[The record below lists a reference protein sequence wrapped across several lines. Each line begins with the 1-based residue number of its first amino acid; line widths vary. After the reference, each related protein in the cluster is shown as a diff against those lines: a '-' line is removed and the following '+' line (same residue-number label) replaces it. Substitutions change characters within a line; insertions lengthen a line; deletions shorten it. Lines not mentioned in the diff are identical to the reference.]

1 MLRTY
6 GLSGLRAHI
15 EAGVAQATRF
25 ADLVRADD
33 RFEIVT
39 EPVLGLVVFRVVGGD
54 TGTSAR
60 WR

>member
-6 GLSGLRAHI
+6 GVTGLRTHI
-15 EAGVAQATRF
+15 ENGVRQASRF

-39 EPVLGLVVFRVVGGD
+39 EPVLGLVVFRP
-54 TGTSAR
+54 
-60 WR
+60 